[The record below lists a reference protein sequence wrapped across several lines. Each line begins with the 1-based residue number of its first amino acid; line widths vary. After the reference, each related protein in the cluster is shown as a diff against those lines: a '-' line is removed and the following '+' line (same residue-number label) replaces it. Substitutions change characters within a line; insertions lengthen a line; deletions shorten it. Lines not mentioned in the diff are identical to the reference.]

1 VAAGDPAA
9 LASQGAGG
17 PRRELAGP
25 GGPRRELA
33 PSQPRAGSGAGGPSQ
48 DPPRARHRAWIRIK
62 ASQMAAYLCAGMP
75 QTMIVTV
82 SGRNPAPET
91 VTQADDVLPDGA

>member
-1 VAAGDPAA
+1 
-9 LASQGAGG
+9 
-17 PRRELAGP
+17 
-25 GGPRRELA
+25 
-33 PSQPRAGSGAGGPSQ
+33 
-48 DPPRARHRAWIRIK
+48 
-62 ASQMAAYLCAGMP
+62 MAAYLCAGMP